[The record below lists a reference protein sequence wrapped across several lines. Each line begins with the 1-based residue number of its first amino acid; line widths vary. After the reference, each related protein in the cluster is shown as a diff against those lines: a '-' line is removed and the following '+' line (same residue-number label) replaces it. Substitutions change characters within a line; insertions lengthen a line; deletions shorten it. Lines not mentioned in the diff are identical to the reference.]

1 MCTFFVY
8 IMKFQLSDKERALYF
23 FQLKVP
29 DIIDDM
35 VNKQDEDF
43 VFYKPFKADL
53 DKISS
58 IDNAEKQVYLLAEHL
73 G

>member
-1 MCTFFVY
+1 MIC
-8 IMKFQLSDKERALYF
+8 QLSDKEMALYF

-43 VFYKPFKADL
+43 VFYKPFKTDL
-53 DKISS
+53 DTISS
-58 IDNAEKQVYLLAEHL
+58 IDNAEK
-73 G
+73 